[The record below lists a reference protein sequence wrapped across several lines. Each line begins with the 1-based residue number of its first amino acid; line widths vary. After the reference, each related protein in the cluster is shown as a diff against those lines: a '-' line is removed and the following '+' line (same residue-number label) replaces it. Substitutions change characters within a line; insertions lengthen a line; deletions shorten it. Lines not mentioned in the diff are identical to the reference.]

1 MKSILLIIL
10 ISISISFI
18 GLGQRY
24 CPKMENQVTKED
36 SLSDEFG
43 REYFERDFQ
52 VVEVVEEDTTIDQ
65 QTIELDSLKNE
76 NIIDPDREII
86 NFDLE
91 KIIYID
97 IKKLEAE
104 ETKVA
109 KEEDEENII
118 VNPKK

>member
-1 MKSILLIIL
+1 MKSTLIIVL
-10 ISISISFI
+10 ILISFI
-18 GLGQRY
+18 GFGQRY